1 MQISTDFSTST
12 LVAIAVTAL
21 SLTCVL
27 TTLILFKTYGHE
39 IEQLY
44 RRLVNYARHL
54 ILPNYIERPG
64 GVFVA
69 NPRLYPVRTHS
80 TIPYHYV
87 ASAFREWE
95 GPTTFPPLFESQS
108 TGLSTSTNEQD
119 VGQEGGRVL
128 YEEYKTISTIS
139 DPVLPEEEVQYVSTP
154 RLSITIP
161 SSPEFPFQEPGIP
174 VIIRS
179 DTPTDSYVPHSPTT
193 SKIIIWNDNQQNV
206 RECTPTP
213 HPYTRAWSP
222 NSSDFPGDSGTR
234 SVTPQPASDIRRAA
248 TASRDAAAREELA
261 RLISR
266 NNEIERTIT
275 RDRTATQ
282 FYERA
287 SRPQLESETTTQYWQ
302 RQSATPAETSAINEI
317 EEETYRQRPRPI
329 TPIWLDRYRQ
339 YRSHQM
345 EQGLPGVSI
354 ATWMEYRARAGD
366 RDPRRAG
373 TRVQE
378 YMAFQASAYTDRSDL
393 DAFGGSTDVQ
403 AVSLFNKLHP
413 FTPYRTPA
421 PYQSRSTKEPPLVR
435 SHEPRRRRHPISP
448 QIHHQTNYMYSGPG
462 QVQAG
467 SGGAEA
473 GGSGNKPDIDVVDS
487 KSDDG
492 WGGGNEGKKPEKPAE
507 PWKPGTGFFKG
518 EKPPDEK
525 DPFNDSVAKDKE
537 RWSLPGAP
545 DKFDPDTEPPNPIEA
560 MGDDAPWIGCK
571 PDLIRK
577 PEPFRGEPEDI
588 DRFLTD
594 CQMYFQVH
602 SAYMWLDPHRV
613 AFASSYFEGKAKD
626 WWTLQL
632 ADLYSSSRGKYRFP
646 SWYAFKQAVETK
658 FSDPG
663 HQDKH
668 KAAMYALRMTGTMT
682 ATEYFQEL
690 ETLAKKAKLRHDT
703 DDRGHMVTALR
714 QGVPASYTNMIA
726 NIGTNIP
733 IGYEQWGRRII
744 IMNEERLRK
753 QALDLV
759 GRMLQPRPPA
769 PQQNAGTPK
778 GASGT
783 TTSSATK
790 KTATGTT
797 YGGRGQPMDIDAI
810 KSGNCFRCGE
820 KGHISKNCSLQ
831 SWNKGK
837 KQEVRASTTEPST
850 GSKIEE
856 VKDVAGNHSGRTYTL
871 PVVNISHPPHSILF
885 AERNSNQ
892 TCKES
897 HNRYAILTT
906 DGDTHLSSVSD
917 DEAPRGAESPNT
929 TDPALRNSGAKR
941 HTSSLHG
948 ATQPTKVLDEKSPT
962 IVTPID
968 TASQPRRTDGTWAKL
983 KYAPCEVSSDE
994 QAAPTERSPIA
1005 TIDVESRSD
1014 GAQENTARSPKDT
1027 KAIPQEVAS
1036 AQAIKRGHSVVMIEI
1051 PDEEDDTSFIRQ
1063 QNKVAATNADTC
1075 GPSPKRKSPLMEKE
1089 AEHPIGND
1097 TSVSKGREAA
1107 KHAPPTVAPQEWL
1120 KPFETEWTWRAI
1132 KDAKDESSARAILL
1146 NWIHKTRVEE
1156 VVDNLLEGLRSSE
1169 HFRALEWLD
1178 ELRKPKRYFI
1188 RAQNSPQ
1195 SLLIPVELET
1205 LEHPITIQAKAL
1217 LNSGCTGSSIH
1228 RNVVKKYG
1236 IPVQKTASPIPV
1248 YNADGSRNKAGEI
1261 TTYAELRLKIRG
1273 HSERIDLAITDL
1285 GSKEIFL
1292 GHDWLV
1298 RHNPSINWA
1307 TGSVTFTRCQ
1317 CAGNRFVLPDADPD
1331 DEWELEEGETILAV
1345 DFEEAIEIRAVHK
1358 ANELAAKANEE
1369 KEKKTF
1375 EQMVPESYRDFKD
1388 LFSKENF
1395 DDLPVRKPWDHAI
1408 ELVPNAKNTLDCKV
1422 YPLNPIEQKE
1432 LDKFLDENLASGRI
1446 KPSKS
1451 PMASPFFFVK
1461 KKDGTLHPVQD
1472 YRKLNEMTIK
1482 NRYPLPLISE
1492 LMDKLGSAKY
1502 FTKLDVRWGY
1512 NNVRIR
1518 KDDEWKA
1525 AFRTNRGLFEPTV
1538 MFFGL
1543 TNSPATF
1550 QWMMNDIF
1558 KDLIATGKITVYLDD
1573 ILIFSK
1579 TLEEHR
1585 KITHRVLALLR
1596 KHKLFL
1602 KAEKCEFEVLETKY
1616 LGVIISEGSIR
1627 MDPIKL
1633 AGIAEWPA
1641 PTKKKELQSFLGFA
1655 NFYRRFIKGYSDIV
1669 RPMTCLTGKEAWTW
1683 GTAQQ
1688 LAFQQL
1694 KNRFAIDVILRIPT
1708 EKGQF
1713 RVEADASEGAIGA
1726 VLSQEQDGKW
1736 RPVAFLSKA
1745 LTITERNYEI
1755 YDKELLAIMLALD
1768 EWRHYL
1774 MGAAVDFEIW
1784 TDHQNLQYFRKPQ
1797 KLNRRQARWVTELA
1811 EYHFT
1816 LHHKPGASNKKADL
1830 LSRRADHPQGQDDND
1845 EITVLSPEH
1854 FRTMIMPTTNET
1866 HEHIKSATRSHQKWD
1881 QGIANS
1887 LNHEKGIKERDGLLY
1902 YDQRIYVPRDS
1913 ATRGEV
1919 ISRCHDH
1926 ITAGHPGIEK
1936 TKELILRDYWWPK
1949 LKKDVET
1956 YVRGCE
1962 TCTRTKASTQARR
1975 APLHPNEI
1983 PSEPWTHI
1991 SVDMITGLVPC
2002 KGLDAILVIVDCFS
2016 KAIIPIACK
2025 TTLSSEG
2032 WAKILRDEVYAKY
2045 GMPVT
2050 VISDRGPQ
2058 FVSKFLQDLYKMLDI
2073 KGNAS
2078 TAYHPQTDGQ
2088 TEHINQE
2095 IEKYLRIFINVR
2107 QTDWPEWLPLAA
2119 FQHNNRIHSATG
2131 KSPFFVNFG
2140 RNPRIAPD
2148 THTHAALRT
2157 PASEEFQATMKLIHD
2172 ETRAALTK
2180 AAEQMKTQYDK
2191 KKKTA
2196 ITYQPGDKVWLDTTN
2211 LHLARPKKK
2220 LDDKHIG
2227 PFTILEKRGLSA
2239 YKLKLPLTW
2248 KIYPVFNE
2256 TLLNPYIA
2264 PTFSNQQQDPPPPP
2278 DIIND
2283 EPEYEVEAIIN
2294 HKTRKVR
2301 GQKDK
2306 ETGKY
2311 TTNTVTDYL
2320 VKWKGYGREEDKW
2333 TKESELDHAKEAIAD
2348 YQKTIQGTVTVQ
2360 AVVVK
2365 SNNLDPPTF
2374 ILNSRMKDGNVQF
2387 QVQKGSDF
2395 VTTAWYFEHE
2405 IPHLSE
2411 LIKDYYWVS
2420 RDEFGEEYGPIDGY
2434 TPEGEGG

>member
-1 MQISTDFSTST
+1 MF
-12 LVAIAVTAL
+12 
-21 SLTCVL
+21 
-27 TTLILFKTYGHE
+27 
-39 IEQLY
+39 
-44 RRLVNYARHL
+44 
-54 ILPNYIERPG
+54 
-64 GVFVA
+64 
-69 NPRLYPVRTHS
+69 
-80 TIPYHYV
+80 
-87 ASAFREWE
+87 
-95 GPTTFPPLFESQS
+95 
-108 TGLSTSTNEQD
+108 
-119 VGQEGGRVL
+119 
-128 YEEYKTISTIS
+128 
-139 DPVLPEEEVQYVSTP
+139 
-154 RLSITIP
+154 
-161 SSPEFPFQEPGIP
+161 
-174 VIIRS
+174 
-179 DTPTDSYVPHSPTT
+179 
-193 SKIIIWNDNQQNV
+193 
-206 RECTPTP
+206 
-213 HPYTRAWSP
+213 
-222 NSSDFPGDSGTR
+222 
-234 SVTPQPASDIRRAA
+234 
-248 TASRDAAAREELA
+248 
-261 RLISR
+261 
-266 NNEIERTIT
+266 
-275 RDRTATQ
+275 
-282 FYERA
+282 
-287 SRPQLESETTTQYWQ
+287 
-302 RQSATPAETSAINEI
+302 
-317 EEETYRQRPRPI
+317 
-329 TPIWLDRYRQ
+329 
-339 YRSHQM
+339 HQ
-345 EQGLPGVSI
+345 
-354 ATWMEYRARAGD
+354 
-366 RDPRRAG
+366 
-373 TRVQE
+373 
-378 YMAFQASAYTDRSDL
+378 
-393 DAFGGSTDVQ
+393 
-403 AVSLFNKLHP
+403 
-413 FTPYRTPA
+413 
-421 PYQSRSTKEPPLVR
+421 
-435 SHEPRRRRHPISP
+435 PRRRRHPTSP
-448 QIHHQTNYMYSGPG
+448 QIHHRTNYMYSGPG
-462 QVQAG
+462 RVQAG
-467 SGGAEA
+467 SGGDGA
-473 GGSGNKPDIDVVDS
+473 GGSGKPDIDVIGD
-487 KSDDG
+487 KPDDG
-492 WGGGNEGKKPEKPAE
+492 WGGGNEGKKPEEPTE
-507 PWKPGTGFFKG
+507 PWTPGTGFFKG
-518 EKPPDEK
+518 EKPPDPK
-525 DPFNDSVAKDKE
+525 DPFSDSVAKDKE

-545 DKFDPDTEPPNPIEA
+545 DKFDPDTEPPNPVGA

-577 PEPFRGEPEDI
+577 PEPFHGDPDDI
-588 DRFLTD
+588 DRFITD

-602 SAYMWLDPHRV
+602 SAYMWLDPYRV
-613 AFASSYFEGKAKD
+613 AFASSYFEGRAKD

-632 ADLYSSSRGKYRFP
+632 EDLYSSSRGKYRFP
-646 SWYAFKQAVETK
+646 SWYAFKGAIATK

-663 HQDKH
+663 VEEKH
-668 KAAMYALRMTGTMT
+668 KVAMYALRMTGTMT
-682 ATEYFQEL
+682 ATEYLQEL
-690 ETLAKKAKLRHDT
+690 EKLAKKAKLRHDT

-733 IGYEQWGRRII
+733 VGYEQWGQRII
-744 IMNEERLRK
+744 VMNEERQRK
-753 QALDLV
+753 TALDLV
-759 GRMLQPRPPA
+759 GRMYQPRPSP

-778 GASGT
+778 GASGS
-783 TTSSATK
+783 TTSPAPK
-790 KTATGTT
+790 KTATGIT

-820 KGHISKNCSLQ
+820 KGHISKNCPLQ

-856 VKDVAGNHSGRTYTL
+856 VKDAAGNR
-871 PVVNISHPPHSILF
+871 
-885 AERNSNQ
+885 SNQ
-892 TCKES
+892 PRKES
-897 HNRYAILTT
+897 HNKYAVLTI
-906 DGDTHLSSVSD
+906 DDDNLSSVSD
-917 DEAPRGAESPNT
+917 DEAPMGAESPNT
-929 TDPALRNSGAKR
+929 KDSTLRNFGAKH
-941 HTSSLHG
+941 HTSSLRG
-948 ATQPTKVLDEKSPT
+948 ETQPTKVLDEKSPT

-983 KYAPCEVSSDE
+983 KHAPCEVSSDE

-1005 TIDVESRSD
+1005 MIDVESQSD
-1014 GAQENTARSPKDT
+1014 GARENTARKPMDT

-1036 AQAIKRGHSVVMIEI
+1036 AQAIKRGHSVVMIEV
-1051 PDEEDDTSFIRQ
+1051 PDEEDDTSFTLQ
-1063 QNKVAATNADTC
+1063 QNKVAATDADAC
-1075 GPSPKRKSPLMEKE
+1075 RPSPKRKSPLMEKE
-1089 AEHPIGND
+1089 AERPIGND
-1097 TSVSKGREAA
+1097 TSVSKGQEAA
-1107 KHAPPTVAPQEWL
+1107 KHAPPTAAPQEC
-1120 KPFETEWTWRAI
+1120 
-1132 KDAKDESSARAILL
+1132 
-1146 NWIHKTRVEE
+1146 
-1156 VVDNLLEGLRSSE
+1156 
-1169 HFRALEWLD
+1169 
-1178 ELRKPKRYFI
+1178 
-1188 RAQNSPQ
+1188 
-1195 SLLIPVELET
+1195 LLIPVELET
-1205 LEHPITIQAKAL
+1205 LEHRITIQAKAL
-1217 LNSGCTGSSIH
+1217 LDSGCTGSSIH
-1228 RNVVKKYG
+1228 RDVIKKYG

-1261 TTYAELRLKIRG
+1261 TTYAELRLKIGG
-1273 HSERIDLAITDL
+1273 HSERIDLAVTDL

-1375 EQMVPESYRDFKD
+1375 EQMVPEPYRDFKD
-1388 LFSKENF
+1388 LFAKENF
-1395 DDLPVRKPWDHAI
+1395 DDLPV
-1408 ELVPNAKNTLDCKV
+1408 
-1422 YPLNPIEQKE
+1422 YPLNPLEQKE

-1461 KKDGTLHPVQD
+1461 KKDGTLRPVQD

-1492 LMDKLGSAKY
+1492 LMDKLGSARY

-1512 NNVRIR
+1512 NNVRIK

-1558 KDLIATGKITVYLDD
+1558 KDLIATGKVTVYLDD

-1585 KITHRVLALLR
+1585 KITRRVLELLR

-1602 KAEKCEFEVLETKY
+1602 KAEKCEFEVLETEY

-1627 MDPIKL
+1627 MDPVKL
-1633 AGIAEWPA
+1633 AGIAEWPV

-1669 RPMTCLTGKEAWTW
+1669 RPMTRLTGKEVWTW

-1688 LAFQQL
+1688 IAFQQL

-1713 RVEADASEGAIGA
+1713 RIEADASEGAIGA

-1830 LSRRADHPQGQDDND
+1830 LSRRADHLQGQDDND
-1845 EITVLSPEH
+1845 KITVLSPEH
-1854 FRTMIMPTTNET
+1854 FRTMIMPTINET
-1866 HEHIKSATRSHQKWD
+1866 HERIKSTTRSHQKWD

-1913 ATRGEV
+1913 TTRGEI

-1936 TKELILRDYWWPK
+1936 TKELVLRDYWWPK
-1949 LKKDVET
+1949 LKRDVEA

-1962 TCTRTKASTQARR
+1962 TCARTKASTQARR

-2002 KGLDAILVIVDCFS
+2002 KGLDAILVIVDRFS

-2088 TEHINQE
+2088 TERVNQE

-2157 PASEEFQATMKLIHD
+2157 PASEEFKATMKLIHD
-2172 ETRAALTK
+2172 ETKAALTK
-2180 AAEQMKTQYDK
+2180 VAEQMKTQYDK
-2191 KKKTA
+2191 KKKAA

-2220 LDDKHIG
+2220 LNDKRVG

-2239 YKLKLPLTW
+2239 YKLKLPLAW

-2256 TLLNPYIA
+2256 TLLTPYIA

-2301 GQKDK
+2301 GQRDK

-2311 TTNTVTDYL
+2311 TTNIVTDYL
-2320 VKWKGYGREEDKW
+2320 VKWKGYGREEEKW

-2348 YQKTIQGTVTVQ
+2348 YLKTIQGTVTVQ
-2360 AVVVK
+2360 AMVVK
-2365 SNNLDPPTF
+2365 NTKTDNIDPPTL
-2374 ILNSRMKDGNVQF
+2374 ILNSRTKDGDVQF
-2387 QVQKGSDF
+2387 QVQQGTDF

-2420 RDEFGEEYGPIDGY
+2420 REEFGEEYGPMDGY
-2434 TPEGEGG
+2434 APEEEGAECKAVGTPAFNKGVML

>member
-21 SLTCVL
+21 SLTCAL
-27 TTLILFKTYGHE
+27 TTILLFRTYKNE
-39 IEQLY
+39 IEQLS
-44 RRLVNYARHL
+44 RQLVNYTRHL
-54 ILPNYIERPG
+54 IFPTYIERPG
-64 GVFVA
+64 GIFVP

-80 TIPYHYV
+80 TTPYHYV
-87 ASAFREWE
+87 ADAFREWE
-95 GPTTFPPLFESQS
+95 GPITFPPLFESQS
-108 TGLSTSTNEQD
+108 TGLSTSTDEQD

-128 YEEYKTISTIS
+128 YEEYETIPTIS
-139 DPVLPEEEVQYVSTP
+139 DPVLPEEEVEYVTTP
-154 RLSITIP
+154 HLSITIP
-161 SSPEFPFQEPGIP
+161 SSPEFPFRDPGIP
-174 VIIRS
+174 IVIRS
-179 DTPTDSYVPHSPTT
+179 NTPTDNSYVPHSPTT
-193 SKIIIWNDNQQNV
+193 SEIIIWNNNQRNV
-206 RECTPTP
+206 RERTPTP

-222 NSSDFPGDSGTR
+222 ASSDFPGDSENC
-234 SVTPQPASDIRRAA
+234 SITPQPTPDVRRIAQ
-248 TASRDAAAREELA
+248 ASRDATAREELA
-261 RLISR
+261 RLVSL
-266 NNEIERTIT
+266 NSEIERIIT

-282 FYERA
+282 FYECA
-287 SRPQLESETTTQYWQ
+287 SRPQLEDETTTQYWQ
-302 RQSATPAETSAINEI
+302 RQSATPAETNAINEI

-329 TPIWLDRYRQ
+329 TPIWLNRYRQ

-345 EQGLPGVSI
+345 ERGLPGVSI

-378 YMAFQASAYTDRSDL
+378 YMAFQASAYTNRSDL
-393 DAFGGSTDVQ
+393 DAFGGGADVQ
-403 AVSLFNKLHP
+403 AVSLFNERHP
-413 FTPYRTPA
+413 YAPYRTPG
-421 PYQSRSTKEPPLVR
+421 PYQSRFVKETPLYP
-435 SHEPRRRRHPISP
+435 SHPPRRRRHPTSP
-448 QIHHQTNYMYSGPG
+448 QIHHRTNYMYSGPG
-462 QVQAG
+462 RVQAG
-467 SGGAEA
+467 SGGDGA
-473 GGSGNKPDIDVVDS
+473 GGSGKPDIDIID
-487 KSDDG
+487 KPDDG
-492 WGGGNEGKKPEKPAE
+492 WGGGNEEKKPEKPSE
-507 PWKPGTGFFKG
+507 PWTPGTGFFKG
-518 EKPPDEK
+518 EKPPDPR
-525 DPFNDSVAKDKE
+525 DPFSDKIAQDKE

-545 DKFDPDTEPPNPIEA
+545 DKFDPDTEPPNPVGA

-571 PDLIRK
+571 PDLVRK
-577 PEPFRGEPEDI
+577 PEPFKGDPDDI
-588 DRFLTD
+588 DRFITD

-602 SAYMWLDPHRV
+602 SAYMWLDPYRV
-613 AFASSYFEGKAKD
+613 AFASSYFEGRAKD

-632 ADLYSSSRGKYRFP
+632 EDLYSPSRGKYRFP
-646 SWYAFKQAVETK
+646 SWYAFKGAIVTK

-663 HQDKH
+663 VEEKH
-668 KAAMYALRMTGTMT
+668 KVAMYALRMTGTMT
-682 ATEYFQEL
+682 ATEYLQEL
-690 ETLAKKAKLRHDT
+690 EKLAKKAKLRHDT
-703 DDRGHMVTALR
+703 NDRGHMVTALR

-733 IGYEQWGRRII
+733 VGYEQWGQRII
-744 IMNEERLRK
+744 IMNEERQRK
-753 QALDLV
+753 AALDLV
-759 GRMLQPRPPA
+759 GRMYQPRPPP

-778 GASGT
+778 GASGA
-783 TTSSATK
+783 TTSSTPK
-790 KTATGTT
+790 KTTTGVT

-837 KQEVRASTTEPST
+837 KQEVRTSTTEPAT

-856 VKDVAGNHSGRTYTL
+856 EELLINRTYRIQYYSL
-871 PVVNISHPPHSILF
+871 KVVQTSP
-885 AERNSNQ
+885 ARNH
-892 TCKES
+892 T
-897 HNRYAILTT
+897 I
-906 DGDTHLSSVSD
+906 D
-917 DEAPRGAESPNT
+917 DEAPTGAESPNT
-929 TDPALRNSGAKR
+929 KNDQSALRNSGAKR
-941 HTSSLHG
+941 HTSSLRG
-948 ATQPTKVLDEKSPT
+948 ETQPTKVLDEKSPT
-962 IVTPID
+962 IVTSID
-968 TASQPRRTDGTWAKL
+968 TASLPRRTDGACYGL
-983 KYAPCEVSSDE
+983 EGVPLPVPHEVLSQDE
-994 QAAPTERSPIA
+994 QAALTERSPIA
-1005 TIDVESRSD
+1005 TIDVEFRSD
-1014 GAQENTARSPKDT
+1014 GAQENTARNSVDT
-1027 KAIPQEVAS
+1027 KTIPGRREVAS
-1036 AQAIKRGHSVVMIEI
+1036 AQAIERGHSVVMIEV
-1051 PDEEDDTSFIRQ
+1051 PDQDDDTSFILQ
-1063 QNKVAATNADTC
+1063 QNKVAATDADAC
-1075 GPSPKRKSPLMEKE
+1075 GPSPKRKSPFMEKK
-1089 AEHPIGND
+1089 AERPIGND
-1097 TSVSKGREAA
+1097 TSVSEGREAA
-1107 KHAPPTVAPQEWL
+1107 KHAPPTVTPQEWL

-1146 NWIHKTRVEE
+1146 NWIHKTRAEE

-1169 HFRALEWLD
+1169 RFRALEWLD
-1178 ELRKPKRYFI
+1178 ELRKPKRYLI

-1205 LEHPITIQAKAL
+1205 LGRPINIQAKAL
-1217 LNSGCTGSSIH
+1217 LDSGCTGSSIH
-1228 RNVVKKYG
+1228 HDVIKKYG

-1261 TTYAELRLKIRG
+1261 TTYAELRLKIGG
-1273 HSERIDLAITDL
+1273 HSERIDLAVTDL

-1331 DEWELEEGETILAV
+1331 DEWELEEGETILAI

-1461 KKDGTLHPVQD
+1461 KKDGTLRPVQD

-1512 NNVRIR
+1512 NNVRIK

-1585 KITHRVLALLR
+1585 KTTRHVLALLR

-1602 KAEKCEFEVLETKY
+1602 KAEKCEFEVLETEY

-1633 AGIAEWPA
+1633 AGIAEWPT

-1669 RPMTCLTGKEAWTW
+1669 RPMTRLTGKEVWTW

-1866 HEHIKSATRSHQKWD
+1866 HERIKSATRSHQKWD

-1936 TKELILRDYWWPK
+1936 TKELVLRDYWWPK

-1962 TCTRTKASTQARR
+1962 TCARTKASTQARR

-2002 KGLDAILVIVDCFS
+2002 KGLDAILVIVDRFS

-2088 TEHINQE
+2088 TERANQE

-2140 RNPRIAPD
+2140 RNPRVAPD
-2148 THTHAALRT
+2148 THTHVALRT
-2157 PASEEFQATMKLIHD
+2157 PASEEFKTTMKLIHN
-2172 ETRAALTK
+2172 ETKAALTK
-2180 AAEQMKTQYDK
+2180 AAEQMKAQYDK
-2191 KKKTA
+2191 KKKA
-2196 ITYQPGDKVWLDTTN
+2196 ALTYQPGDKVWLDTTN

-2220 LDDKHIG
+2220 LDDKRVG

-2264 PTFSNQQQDPPPPP
+2264 PTFSNQQQEPPPPP

-2311 TTNTVTDYL
+2311 TTNIVTDYL
-2320 VKWKGYGREEDKW
+2320 VKWKGYGKEEDKW
-2333 TKESELDHAKEAIAD
+2333 TKESELSHAEEAISD
-2348 YQKTIQGTVTVQ
+2348 YLKTIQGTVTVQ
-2360 AVVVK
+2360 AVVAK
-2365 SNNLDPPTF
+2365 TDNLDAPTF
-2374 ILNSRMKDGNVQF
+2374 ILNSRTKDGDVQF
-2387 QVQKGSDF
+2387 QVQQGTDF
-2395 VTTAWYFEHE
+2395 ITTAWYFEHE

-2420 RDEFGEEYGPIDGY
+2420 REEFGEEYGPIDGY
-2434 TPEGEGG
+2434 TSEGEGG

>member
-27 TTLILFKTYGHE
+27 TTFILFQTYRHE
-39 IEQLY
+39 IKQLH
-44 RRLVNYARHL
+44 RRLVNYACHL
-54 ILPNYIERPG
+54 FLPTYIERPG
-64 GVFVA
+64 GAFVP
-69 NPRLYPVRTHS
+69 NPRLYPVRTRSS
-80 TIPYHYV
+80 TPYHYV

-95 GPTTFPPLFESQS
+95 GPITFSPLFESQS
-108 TGLSTSTNEQD
+108 TGLSTSTNRQD
-119 VGQEGGRVL
+119 IGQEGGHVL
-128 YEEYKTISTIS
+128 HEEYEEIPTIST
-139 DPVLPEEEVQYVSTP
+139 PVLPEEEIQYITTP
-154 RLSITIP
+154 HLSISIP
-161 SSPEFPFQEPGIP
+161 SSPEFPFREPGIP
-174 VIIRS
+174 VVIRS
-179 DTPTDSYVPHSPTT
+179 DTPTNDSYVPHSPTA
-193 SKIIIWNDNQQNV
+193 SEIVIWNNNRHDI
-206 RECTPTP
+206 RERTPTP
-213 HPYTRAWSP
+213 YSRTRAWSP
-222 NSSDFPGDSGTR
+222 DSNDFPEDSGTR
-234 SVTPQPASDIRRAA
+234 SITPQPASNIQGAI

-261 RLISR
+261 RLTSR
-266 NNEIERTIT
+266 NNKIKHTIA
-275 RDRTATQ
+275 RDRTAAN
-282 FYERA
+282 FYKRA
-287 SRPQLESETTTQYWQ
+287 SRPQLEGETTTQYWQ
-302 RQSATPAETSAINEI
+302 RQTASPAETNAINEI
-317 EEETYRQRPRPI
+317 EVETYNQRPRPI
-329 TPIWLDRYRQ
+329 TPIWLQRYRQ
-339 YRSHQM
+339 YCSHQM

-354 ATWMEYRARAGD
+354 AMWMEYQARAGD
-366 RDPRRAG
+366 CNPRRAG
-373 TRVQE
+373 VQVQE

-393 DAFGGSTDVQ
+393 DAFGGRSDVQ
-403 AVSLFNKLHP
+403 AVSIFNKAHPLHTYQMP
-413 FTPYRTPA
+413 TS
-421 PYQSRSTKEPPLVR
+421 YQSRFPERTHPIPPSIL
-435 SHEPRRRRHPISP
+435 SHQPRCRRHPTSP
-448 QIHHQTNYMYSGPG
+448 QIHHRTKYMYTGPG
-462 QVQAG
+462 RVQAG

-473 GGSGNKPDIDVVDS
+473 GGSGTKPDIDVDIDNKPDDS
-487 KSDDG
+487 
-492 WGGGNEGKKPEKPAE
+492 WGGGNEEKKPEKPVE

-518 EKPPDEK
+518 EKPPNPK
-525 DPFNDSVAKDKE
+525 DPFSDSVTKDKE

-545 DKFDPDTEPPNPIEA
+545 DKFDPDTEPPNPIGA

-577 PEPFRGEPEDI
+577 PNPFLGDPDDI
-588 DRFLTD
+588 DRFIMD

-602 SAYMWLDPHRV
+602 SAYMWLDPYRV

-632 ADLYSSSRGKYRFP
+632 EDLYSASRGKYRFP
-646 SWYAFKQAVETK
+646 SWYAFKQAITVK

-663 HQDKH
+663 VEEKH
-668 KAAMYALRMTGTMT
+668 KVAMYALRMTGTMT
-682 ATEYFQEL
+682 ATEYLQEL
-690 ETLAKKAKLRHDT
+690 EKLAKKAKLRHDT
-703 DDRGHMVTALR
+703 DDRGHMVTALQ

-733 IGYEQWGRRII
+733 VGYEQWGQRLIV
-744 IMNEERLRK
+744 MNEERQRK
-753 QALDLV
+753 AALDL
-759 GRMLQPRPPA
+759 
-769 PQQNAGTPK
+769 QNAGTPK
-778 GASGT
+778 GASGA
-783 TTSSATK
+783 TTSSAPK
-790 KTATGTT
+790 KTVTGITF
-797 YGGRGQPMDIDAI
+797 GGRGQPMDIDAI
-810 KSGNCFRCGE
+810 KSGNCFHCGE

-850 GSKIEE
+850 SSKIEE
-856 VKDVAGNHSGRTYTL
+856 VKDAAGNHSGRTYTL
-871 PVVNISHPPHSILF
+871 PVVNKLYSPHSKQF
-885 AERNSNQ
+885 AESRSNQ
-892 TCKES
+892 SRKES

-917 DEAPRGAESPNT
+917 DEAPTGAESPN
-929 TDPALRNSGAKR
+929 DEEPALRNFGAKR
-941 HTSSLHG
+941 HTSSLRG
-948 ATQPTKVLDEKSPT
+948 ETQPTKVLDEKSPT

-968 TASQPRRTDGTWAKL
+968 TASQPCRTDGTWAKL
-983 KYAPCEVSSDE
+983 KHAPCEVSSNK
-994 QAAPTERSPIA
+994 QAAPTERSPIT

-1014 GAQENTARSPKDT
+1014 GAQENTTRNPTNT

-1036 AQAIKRGHSVVMIEI
+1036 AQAIKRGHSVVMIEV
-1051 PDEEDDTSFIRQ
+1051 PDQDDDTSFVLLQ
-1063 QNKVAATNADTC
+1063 QNK
-1075 GPSPKRKSPLMEKE
+1075 
-1089 AEHPIGND
+1089 AERPIGND
-1097 TSVSKGREAA
+1097 TLVSKGREAA
-1107 KHAPPTVAPQEWL
+1107 KHTPPTVAPKEWL

-1132 KDAKDESSARAILL
+1132 KDAKNESSTRTILL

-1169 HFRALEWLD
+1169 RFCALEWLD
-1178 ELRKPKRYFI
+1178 ELHKPKRYFI
-1188 RAQNSPQ
+1188 RAQNFPQ
-1195 SLLIPVELET
+1195 SLLIPVVLET

-1217 LNSGCTGSSIH
+1217 LDSGCTGSSIH
-1228 RNVVKKYG
+1228 HDFVKKYG

-1261 TTYAELRLKIRG
+1261 TMYAELRLKIGG
-1273 HSERIDLAITDL
+1273 HSEKIDLTVTNL

-1292 GHDWLV
+1292 GHNWLIH
-1298 RHNPSINWA
+1298 HNPSINWA

-1331 DEWELEEGETILAV
+1331 DEWELEEGETILAI
-1345 DFEEAIEIRAVHK
+1345 DFEEAIEIHAVHK
-1358 ANELAAKANEE
+1358 ANELAAKANEG

-1388 LFSKENF
+1388 LFTKENF

-1461 KKDGTLHPVQD
+1461 KKDGTLRPVQD

-1512 NNVRIR
+1512 NNVHIK

-1558 KDLIATGKITVYLDD
+1558 KDLIATGKVTIYLDD

-1585 KITHRVLALLR
+1585 KITRRVLELLR

-1602 KAEKCEFEVLETKY
+1602 KAEKCEFEVLETEY

-1627 MDPIKL
+1627 MDPVKL

-1655 NFYRRFIKGYSDIV
+1655 NFYRRFIKCYSDIAC
-1669 RPMTCLTGKEAWTW
+1669 PMTCLTGKEVWTW

-1688 LAFQQL
+1688 IAFQQL
-1694 KNRFAIDVILRIPT
+1694 KNWFAIDVILRIPT

-1774 MGAAVDFEIW
+1774 MGAAVDFKIW

-1830 LSRRADHPQGQDDND
+1830 LSRRTDHPQGQDDND

-1854 FRTMIMPTTNET
+1854 FRTMIMPMTSET
-1866 HEHIKSATRSHQKWD
+1866 HERIKSATRSHQKWD

-1913 ATRGEV
+1913 ATRGEI
-1919 ISRCHDH
+1919 ISRCHNH

-1936 TKELILRDYWWPK
+1936 TKELVLHDYWWPK

-1962 TCTRTKASTQARR
+1962 TCARTKASTQARR

-2002 KGLDAILVIVDCFS
+2002 KGLDAILVIVDRFS

-2032 WAKILRDEVYAKY
+2032 WAKILQDEVYAKY

-2058 FVSKFLQDLYKMLDI
+2058 FVSKFLQDLYKMLNI
-2073 KGNAS
+2073 KGNTS

-2088 TEHINQE
+2088 TEHVNQE

-2107 QTDWPEWLPLAA
+2107 QTDWPEWLPLAT

-2131 KSPFFVNFG
+2131 KSPFFINFG
-2140 RNPRIAPD
+2140 RNPRIAPN
-2148 THTHAALRT
+2148 THTHAVLRT
-2157 PASEEFQATMKLIHD
+2157 PASEEFKATMKLIHD
-2172 ETRAALTK
+2172 ETKAALTK

-2191 KKKTA
+2191 KKKAA

-2220 LDDKHIG
+2220 LDDKRVG

-2256 TLLNPYIA
+2256 TLLTPYIA
-2264 PTFSNQQQDPPPPP
+2264 PTFTNQQQDPPPPP

-2294 HKTRKVR
+2294 HKTRKAR

-2311 TTNTVTDYL
+2311 TTNIVTDYL
-2320 VKWKGYGREEDKW
+2320 VKWKGYGREEEKW
-2333 TKESELDHAKEAIAD
+2333 TKESELDHAKEAIAN
-2348 YQKTIQGTVTVQ
+2348 YLKTIQGTVTVQ

-2365 SNNLDPPTF
+2365 NTVKADNTDPPVF
-2374 ILNSRMKDGNVQF
+2374 ILNSRTKDGDVQF
-2387 QVQKGSDF
+2387 QVQQGTDF

-2420 RDEFGEEYGPIDGY
+2420 REEFGEEYGPMDGY
-2434 TPEGEGG
+2434 APEEEGG